1 MEYLKKN
8 WRKIIGFIAIAFII
22 YVWIKKDIYSL
33 YTTLPQEQV
42 NTLFFTNFAVSIG
55 KVLFFALIILFIK
68 WLIDKFKK

>member
-1 MEYLKKN
+1 M
-8 WRKIIGFIAIAFII
+8 
-22 YVWIKKDIYSL
+22 WIKKDIYSL